1 MPPVTRVPAKKQAL
15 PGPMRIA
22 LEGSLGAWLVVIVS
36 LQDIADKVDL
46 QAW

>member
-22 LEGSLGAWLVVIVS
+22 LEGSPGAWLVFGSPSAS
-36 LQDIADKVDL
+36 LSDELDL
-46 QAW
+46 